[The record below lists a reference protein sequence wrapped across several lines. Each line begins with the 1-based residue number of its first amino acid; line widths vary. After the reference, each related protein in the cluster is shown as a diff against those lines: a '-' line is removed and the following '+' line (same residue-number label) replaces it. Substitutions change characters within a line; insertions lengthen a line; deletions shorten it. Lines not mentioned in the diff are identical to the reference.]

1 MKECNSTEITT
12 LFSGSALRRLIIP
25 LLIEQVLVVAVG
37 MIDVMMISFAGEAA
51 VSGVSL
57 VDMIAVIMI
66 DIFAALGTGG
76 AVICSQMVGAGNR
89 EKARDVAGQLCV
101 LCVLIS
107 SAATLACLCL
117 RVPLLRLFFGSIEE
131 DVMQSAVTYFTIT
144 ALSYPFLALYNACAA
159 VYRAAGDSRRGMMTS
174 MWMNLINIAGNAVF
188 IFVFHIEVAGVA
200 LATLISRVV
209 AALMIT
215 RHMSSEK
222 APIRLPE
229 WRKLRLERSM
239 VRRILHIGVPNG
251 LENGFFDLGRALVVS
266 IIATF
271 GTVQIAANA
280 VANSLD
286 SLGCLPGRAM
296 NLAMLTVVG
305 QLIGAGAIDQVRV
318 YVKKLLRIT
327 YAMMITLNICIL
339 VPLPLIMK
347 LYPGLSPE
355 ARDLTMLLVYI
366 HNGFASLLWPLSFT
380 LPNALRAAGDVRYT
394 MTVSIVSMAVCRI
407 ALSVVLG
414 SMLGLGALG
423 VWYAMLVDWV
433 VRITCFI
440 VRFER
445 GKWKT
450 MKV

>member
-159 VYRAAGDSRRGMMTS
+159 VYRAAGDSRRGMMSS
-174 MWMNLINIAGNAVF
+174 M
-188 IFVFHIEVAGVA
+188 
-200 LATLISRVV
+200 
-209 AALMIT
+209 
-215 RHMSSEK
+215 
-222 APIRLPE
+222 
-229 WRKLRLERSM
+229 
-239 VRRILHIGVPNG
+239 
-251 LENGFFDLGRALVVS
+251 
-266 IIATF
+266 
-271 GTVQIAANA
+271 
-280 VANSLD
+280 
-286 SLGCLPGRAM
+286 
-296 NLAMLTVVG
+296 
-305 QLIGAGAIDQVRV
+305 
-318 YVKKLLRIT
+318 
-327 YAMMITLNICIL
+327 
-339 VPLPLIMK
+339 
-347 LYPGLSPE
+347 
-355 ARDLTMLLVYI
+355 
-366 HNGFASLLWPLSFT
+366 
-380 LPNALRAAGDVRYT
+380 
-394 MTVSIVSMAVCRI
+394 
-407 ALSVVLG
+407 
-414 SMLGLGALG
+414 
-423 VWYAMLVDWV
+423 
-433 VRITCFI
+433 
-440 VRFER
+440 
-445 GKWKT
+445 
-450 MKV
+450 

>member
-305 QLIGAGAIDQVRV
+305 QLIG
-318 YVKKLLRIT
+318 
-327 YAMMITLNICIL
+327 IL

>member
-1 MKECNSTEITT
+1 M
-12 LFSGSALRRLIIP
+12 FSGKALRKLIIP
-25 LLIEQVLVVAVG
+25 LLIEQVLVIAVG
-37 MIDVMMISFAGEAA
+37 MFDVMMISFAGEAA

-76 AVICSQMVGAGNR
+76 AVICSQMVGAGDR
-89 EKARDVAGQLCV
+89 GKASNVAGQLCA

-107 SAATLACLCL
+107 GATTGVCLLL
-117 RVPLLRLFFGSIEE
+117 RVPILRLFFGSIEA
-131 DVMQSAVTYFTIT
+131 DVMQSAVLYFTIT

-159 VYRAAGDSRRGMMTS
+159 VYRASGDSRRGMITS
-174 MWMNLINIAGNAVF
+174 MWMNVINIVGNAVF
-188 IFVFHIEVAGVA
+188 IFVFHIAVAGVA
-200 LATLISRVV
+200 LATLIARVT
-209 AALMIT
+209 ACIMIV
-215 RHMSSEK
+215 RHMRGK
-222 APIRLPE
+222 QAPIRLPALRE
-229 WRKLRLERSM
+229 IRLEKEM
-239 VRRILHIGVPNG
+239 VKRILRIGVPNG
-251 LENGFFDLGRALVVS
+251 LENGFFDLGRTLVVS

-305 QLIGAGAIDQVRV
+305 QLIGAGMIDEVRT

-327 YAMMITLNICIL
+327 YAMMIVLNVGIL
-339 VPLPLIMK
+339 ALLPLIMN
-347 LYPGLSPE
+347 LYPSLSPE
-355 ARDLTMLLVYI
+355 ARALTMKLVYI
-366 HNGFASLLWPLSFT
+366 HNGFAALLWPLSFT

-394 MTVSIVSMAVCRI
+394 MAVSIVSMAVCRI
-407 ALSVVLG
+407 GLSVVWG
-414 SMLGLGALG
+414 SMMGLGALG
-423 VWYAMLVDWV
+423 VWYAMLADWV
-433 VRITCFI
+433 VRITCFVI
-440 VRFER
+440 RFER